1 METNVANTDP
11 STIVAAVSALER
23 RVDLSVAIA
32 ELDREVDQRLQRL
45 GRNMKMPG
53 FRPGKVPTHIV
64 RQQYGEQAR
73 HEALTEA
80 LGQKL
85 SDEVTARQLRV
96 AGSPKIEPRD
106 SGSTTHIE
114 FSAVFEVYPEITL
127 GDLSGVEI
135 SRPVLEVGDAEID
148 GTIDILRKQRVRYEL
163 VDRPAANADRVSV
176 DFLGKKGGE
185 PFAGG
190 EGKDYRFVLGEG
202 KMLSDFENAVIGTRP
217 GESKSFELTF
227 SAEYFSKELA
237 GQTVTFEL
245 TVKEVGEAILPEVDA
260 DFAKALGVADGDLD
274 KMRAE
279 IEDNLRREVKKRLQA
294 KTMEQV
300 MDALLRANAIVVPGA
315 LIHRE
320 IERLMQLARQ
330 DMEQRGM
337 KVKDLPMQP
346 EWFVDQARRRVTLGL
361 IFAEIVKSHALQA
374 RPEQVKAMVEEA
386 AQSYDHP
393 QEVVRW
399 YYAQPER
406 LADFEGAAI
415 ESNVADWVL
424 SQVTVLEKPVPFAEL
439 MGQQS

>member
-127 GDLSGVEI
+127 GDLTGVEI

-148 GTIDILRKQRVRYEL
+148 GR
-163 VDRPAANADRVSV
+163 S
-176 DFLGKKGGE
+176 
-185 PFAGG
+185 
-190 EGKDYRFVLGEG
+190 
-202 KMLSDFENAVIGTRP
+202 
-217 GESKSFELTF
+217 TF
-227 SAEYFSKELA
+227 CASSEC
-237 GQTVTFEL
+237 VT
-245 TVKEVGEAILPEVDA
+245 
-260 DFAKALGVADGDLD
+260 
-274 KMRAE
+274 
-279 IEDNLRREVKKRLQA
+279 NSS
-294 KTMEQV
+294 
-300 MDALLRANAIVVPGA
+300 IV
-315 LIHRE
+315 
-320 IERLMQLARQ
+320 
-330 DMEQRGM
+330 
-337 KVKDLPMQP
+337 
-346 EWFVDQARRRVTLGL
+346 RRRTLT
-361 IFAEIVKSHALQA
+361 A
-374 RPEQVKAMVEEA
+374 
-386 AQSYDHP
+386 
-393 QEVVRW
+393 
-399 YYAQPER
+399 
-406 LADFEGAAI
+406 
-415 ESNVADWVL
+415 
-424 SQVTVLEKPVPFAEL
+424 
-439 MGQQS
+439 